1 MTDRLELTPLRVE
14 DAEEMAA
21 VLAADDLYT
30 FIGGTPPSVD
40 QLRRTY
46 SHQVTGGS
54 EQEQWHN
61 WIVRANGE
69 AVGYV
74 QATVTADQ
82 AEIAWVIGKPWQGKG
97 YASAAAKTMIG
108 LLSSQGITRIVA
120 HIHPDHEA
128 SNAVARRLGLRPT
141 GDFYDG
147 ERRWVMDLSG
157 PSTTAG

>member
-40 QLRRTY
+40 QLRDTY
-46 SHQVTGGS
+46 SRQVTGGS
-54 EQEQWHN
+54 EEEQWHN
-61 WIVRANGE
+61 WIVRADGE

-97 YASAAAKTMIG
+97 YASEAAKTMIG
-108 LLSSQGITRIVA
+108 LLSSRGIMRIVA

-128 SNAVARRLGLRPT
+128 SNGVARRLGLRPT
-141 GDFYDG
+141 RDFYDG
-147 ERRWVMDLSG
+147 ERRWVLDLSG